1 MHAFQSCCRR
11 LGAKFFSFCFS
22 FFLFFFSPPIHRF
35 CLCHIIIIDSSSEE
49 SDGYLSENAADVTK
63 QFKLREKRIEVKNN
77 VTKKFVLGSV
87 QVRTP
92 KRRRIVRGQG
102 SASQA
107 AGDNANAV
115 DANAMVRMI

>member
-1 MHAFQSCCRR
+1 M
-11 LGAKFFSFCFS
+11 
-22 FFLFFFSPPIHRF
+22 

-49 SDGYLSENAADVTK
+49 SDGHLSENAADVTK

-92 KRRRIVRGQG
+92 KRRRIVRGQSSG
-102 SASQA
+102 SQA